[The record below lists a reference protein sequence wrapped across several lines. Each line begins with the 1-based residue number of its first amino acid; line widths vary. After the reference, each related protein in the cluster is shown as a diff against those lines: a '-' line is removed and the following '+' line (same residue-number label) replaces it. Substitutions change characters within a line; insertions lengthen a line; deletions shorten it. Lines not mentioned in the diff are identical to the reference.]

1 LSALTDFF
9 ANATLRIAFL
19 IALHACALLTLGTLM
34 LVNAGGAPLAAAGR
48 NFGRDIGWFG
58 ILKGT
63 CIFLSVIA
71 GLINHALPDSFFAAF
86 YLCFNAL
93 AYASLARGTSLPGR
107 WRKILLATI
116 VAQGVATALQGV
128 RFTEPLFPWLVALP
142 GLCVLLFCIREALRH
157 IPREERF
164 RRAALFLL
172 AAGLLSLALLDVFG
186 GRRYY
191 IRFQGWSNNTL
202 SYYVRGETWPVALGT
217 LSACTAMLGAWCG
230 ILSARN
236 SLTTD
241 RRPFGLKLS
250 LLLLPLTVILITGG
264 GFIILNSVNADANSR
279 TARLY
284 TVRLKTVAAILL
296 NTEDHERAAILS
308 TLIKTDTDLEGAF
321 IARFSSEDT
330 APKPWL
336 AADDS
341 VPLPPVIYDWRR
353 QGRPEN
359 RFFTSNLPFSTNIIE
374 DSRGRCILLCH
385 PWPEQAG
392 DWLILRVSETSWIHT
407 KGRAVTLAAVAIL
420 LTAFVGL
427 SALVALFKAAHSR
440 TWQRAHDKADALARA
455 RGESLAY
462 LSHELRTPL
471 QNVLGYTELLS
482 LSRIDSSQLRF
493 VQAVQSQSRHLL
505 VLVND
510 FLDLAALEAGR
521 LSIRSEPLSLRELVC
536 ETVEAARPRGAAKNL
551 TLETRFAADAP
562 DWVHGDAARLRQILS
577 NLVDNAVKFTERGGV
592 TVHLSGTSEPAGITL
607 LVSDTGPGLDA
618 EAAAKLFR
626 PFERLQTRAEGTGL
640 GLVMTRRLCEAQRGR
655 IELSSQPGHGSEF
668 RVWLPLLPCATP
680 PAPAPTAPHSR
691 PAGKCLNLLVVD
703 DHPLIRELLAELL
716 NGLGHQVT
724 TAPTGKEALKL
735 LAQNPF
741 DGVLL
746 DLNMPGLDGIQTAT
760 LLTSTSRDHGRPA
773 PRLIGLSAEVSDDQR
788 HQALAA
794 GMEAFLVKPASLES
808 IASLFPGV
816 QKSSDTIAD
825 WIPADT
831 TRRWRE
837 SYLLSLPGNL
847 EQVELLAARSAWDE
861 AKAEIHY
868 LKNGALVAADPDLLR
883 QIECL
888 QSAAQQGD
896 TGALAEACRHLR
908 SAPGQGAAH
917 LPL

>member
-1 LSALTDFF
+1 MSALTDFF

-34 LVNAGGAPLAAAGR
+34 LVNAGGSPSETSGR
-48 NFGRDIGWFG
+48 SFGRAVGWFG

-63 CIFLSVIA
+63 CVFLSVIA

-93 AYASLARGTSLPGR
+93 AYASLARAAGLPGR
-107 WRKILLATI
+107 WRKILLGIIA
-116 VAQGVATALQGV
+116 AQGVATALHGV

-142 GLCVLLFCIREALRH
+142 GLCVLVLCIREALRDMS
-157 IPREERF
+157 REERF

-172 AAGLLSLALLDVFG
+172 AAGLLSLALLDIFG

-202 SYYVRGETWPVALGT
+202 SYYVKGETWPVALGT
-217 LSACTAMLGAWCG
+217 VSACIAMIGAWCG

-236 SLTTD
+236 AQTND

-250 LLLLPLTVILITGG
+250 LLLLPLTVLLITGG
-264 GFIILNSVNADANSR
+264 GFIILNAVNADANAR
-279 TARLY
+279 TAHLY
-284 TVRLKTVAAILL
+284 TLRLKTVAAILL

-321 IARFSSEDT
+321 IARFSSEGT
-330 APKPWL
+330 TPKPWL
-336 AADDS
+336 TAENS
-341 VPLPPVIYDWRR
+341 VPLPPDIYDWRR

-359 RFFTSNLPFSTNIIE
+359 RFYTSKLPFHTNIIK

-427 SALVALFKAAHSR
+427 SALVALFKAANSR
-440 TWQRAHDKADALARA
+440 SWQRAHDKADALARA

-471 QNVLGYTELLS
+471 QNVLGYTELLG

-493 VQAVQSQSRHLL
+493 VQAVQSQARHLL

-510 FLDLAALEAGR
+510 FLDLASLEAGR
-521 LSIRSEPLSLRELVC
+521 LAVRSEPLSLRELVR
-536 ETVEAARPRGAAKNL
+536 ETVEAARPRAVAKNL
-551 TLETRFAADAP
+551 SLETRVSADAP
-562 DWVHGDAARLRQILS
+562 DWVKGDAARLRQILS
-577 NLVDNAVKFTERGGV
+577 NLVDNAVKYTERGGV
-592 TVHLSGTSEPAGITL
+592 TVHLSSTSEPAGVTL
-607 LVSDTGPGLDA
+607 RVRDTGPGLDA
-618 EAAAKLFR
+618 VSAAKLFR

-640 GLVMTRRLCEAQRGR
+640 GLVMTRRLCEAQRGH
-655 IELSSQPGHGSEF
+655 IELSSQPGQGSEF
-668 RVWLPLLPCATP
+668 RVWLPLTPCAAPPPPPP
-680 PAPAPTAPHSR
+680 PALDSR
-691 PAGKCLNLLVVD
+691 PAGKRLKLLVVD

-724 TAPTGKEALKL
+724 TARNGEEALKL
-735 LAQNPF
+735 HAQHSF

-746 DLNMPGLDGIQTAT
+746 DLNMPGLNGIQTAT
-760 LLTSTSRDHGRPA
+760 LLTAASRDQGRPA
-773 PRLIGLSAEVSDDQR
+773 PRLIGLSAEVSDAQR
-788 HQALAA
+788 HQALVA
-794 GMEAFLVKPASLES
+794 GMEAFLVKPASLET
-808 IASLFPGV
+808 IAALFPGV
-816 QKSSDTIAD
+816 QKSSETIAD

-837 SYLLSLPGNL
+837 SFLLSLPGNL
-847 EQVELLAARSAWDE
+847 DQVELLAAHSSWDE

-883 QIECL
+883 QIEFL
-888 QSAAQQGD
+888 QSAAQRCD
-896 TGALAEACRHLR
+896 ATALAEACRLLR
-908 SAPGQGAAH
+908 SASGNAAAFA
-917 LPL
+917 PL